1 LIVADLRIVLG
12 ISGGIAAYKTPSLVR
27 LFQKGGFEVKVV
39 LTTAA
44 RSLVSDLTL
53 HTVSGN
59 PVYFD
64 GPLGDWDME
73 HIALAQ
79 WADFLLI
86 CPATA
91 NTIAKI
97 AHGIADNLLTSLALS
112 FEKRIV
118 IAPAMNTAMWE
129 NSATKENI
137 KTLITR
143 GTHVLPV
150 GEGELAC
157 GDIGSG
163 RLIELETIVDFI
175 ASLKTP
181 KYFAHKKVL
190 ISLGP
195 TCEPIDPVR
204 VITNRSSGKMG
215 AALARAAW
223 LAGAQ
228 VTVVSG
234 PTSVALPF
242 AVKVVR
248 VKTALEM
255 LAAMEGEFAQTD
267 ICILAAAVGDFRPAN
282 VHVEKIN
289 RHENAV
295 LNLELLAN
303 PDIAAML
310 GAQKRGTFLV
320 GFSLETGGDDAR
332 PLEKMKKKNCDM
344 MIVNLADVA
353 LESDKSAARILYA
366 DRPPENAKLQDKSLL
381 AELIIK
387 RIALSMGLTHD

>member
-1 LIVADLRIVLG
+1 
-12 ISGGIAAYKTPSLVR
+12 
-27 LFQKGGFEVKVV
+27 
-39 LTTAA
+39 
-44 RSLVSDLTL
+44 
-53 HTVSGN
+53 
-59 PVYFD
+59 
-64 GPLGDWDME
+64 ME
-73 HIALAQ
+73 HIALAK

-143 GTHVLPV
+143 GAHVLPV

-163 RLIELETIVDFI
+163 RLIELETVVDFI

-181 KYFAHKKVL
+181 KYLAHKKVL
-190 ISLGP
+190 ISSGP
-195 TCEPIDPVR
+195 TCEPLDPVR

-228 VTVVSG
+228 VTIVSG

-255 LAAMEGEFAQTD
+255 LAAMEGEFPQTD
-267 ICILAAAVGDFRPAN
+267 VCILAAAVSDFRPTN
-282 VHVEKIN
+282 VHVDKIH
-289 RHENAV
+289 RLENAP
-295 LNLELLAN
+295 LNLELTAN
-303 PDIAAML
+303 PDIAALL
-310 GAQKRGTFLV
+310 GAQKKGTFLV

-353 LESDKSAARILYA
+353 LDSDKSAARILYA
-366 DRPPENAKLQDKSLL
+366 DRPPENAGLQDKSLL

>member
-1 LIVADLRIVLG
+1 MIVADLRIVLG
-12 ISGGIAAYKTPSLVR
+12 ISGGIAAYKTPALVR
-27 LFQKGGFEVKVV
+27 LFQKSGVDVKVV
-39 LTTAA
+39 LTSAA

-73 HIALAQ
+73 HIALAK

-137 KTLITR
+137 KALIAR
-143 GTHVLPV
+143 GVHVLPV

-175 ASLKTP
+175 ASLKSP
-181 KYFAHKKVL
+181 KYLANKKVL
-190 ISLGP
+190 ISSGP
-195 TCEPIDPVR
+195 TIEPIDPVR
-204 VITNRSSGKMG
+204 VLTNRSSGKMG

-267 ICILAAAVGDFRPAN
+267 VCILAAAVSDFRPTN
-282 VHVEKIN
+282 VLVDKIH
-289 RHENAV
+289 RHENAP
-295 LNLELLAN
+295 LTLELMAN
-303 PDIAAML
+303 PDIAERL
-310 GAQKRGTFLV
+310 GAQKKGTFLV

-344 MIVNLADVA
+344 MIVNHADIT
-353 LESDKSAARILYA
+353 LDSDTSAARILYA
-366 DRPPENAKLQDKSLL
+366 DRPPENAGLQEKNRL
-381 AELIIK
+381 AEFIIN
-387 RIALSMGLTHD
+387 RIAFSMGLTHD